1 MWFEVTSAKVD
12 DVGAGR
18 AVPLDAGATLVF
30 DKSYTDYRWWSK
42 IRSAWGF
49 FVTRRKRNAHCR
61 PISDEAVLGRRH
73 RGRSPGQGRPSPC
86 AWRGVQNP
94 LFDIVLREIPAPA
107 PTRTGSFSAAAVATN
122 WLTPN
127 TVLSRSP
134 FDLGLG
140 RAWQAKRVGALV
152 LHLLIRYW
160 RHRRRQGVP

>member
-1 MWFEVTSAKVD
+1 MRPCWGDGIEADRRVKVGHRLARG
-12 DVGAGR
+12 GA
-18 AVPLDAGATLVF
+18 
-30 DKSYTDYRWWSK
+30 SK
-42 IRSAWGF
+42 
-49 FVTRRKRNAHCR
+49 
-61 PISDEAVLGRRH
+61 
-73 RGRSPGQGRPSPC
+73 
-86 AWRGVQNP
+86 NP